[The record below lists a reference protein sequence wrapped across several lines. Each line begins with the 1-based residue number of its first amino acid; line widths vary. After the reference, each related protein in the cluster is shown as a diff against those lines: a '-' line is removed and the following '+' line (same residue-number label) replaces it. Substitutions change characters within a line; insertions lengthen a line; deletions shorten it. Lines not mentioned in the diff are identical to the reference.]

1 MGRHPAEVIQ
11 PAVKWDLSCLD
22 WHERL
27 RQRRSLVPDLPLD
40 LVRGNKAVAVF
51 NKLRLADV
59 PGTPTM
65 GDAGGDWFRDIV
77 RALFGALDAA
87 TKQRMIRELF
97 LLVSKKNS
105 KTTNGALLML
115 TALLLNERPHASL
128 IMTAPV
134 QDVAQLAFDAASGA
148 IALDPVLQSKLH
160 VREHIKTIV
169 HRETKAELAIMT
181 FDPAVMTGQ
190 KPVYALIDEL
200 HVIAK
205 MSKAAS
211 ALRQLR
217 GGMIPFPEGFLA
229 FITTQSEEA
238 PSGVF
243 KAELD
248 RARGIRDGKKQG
260 AMLPVLYEF
269 PAEMQ
274 KSQDRQ
280 WKDPANWHMVTPNA
294 GRSISIA
301 RLIEDMAD
309 AESKGEA
316 ELRAWASQHLNIEVG
331 LALHSDRWAA
341 ADFWEQCSTRVTLQE
356 LIDRSDVIELG
367 IDGGGLDDMLA
378 LCALGRDKDTGDWL
392 HWGHAWIHPIV
403 LERRKAEAEKFRDFE
418 RDGDLTIVMKIGDD
432 IGGLVTYVQQV
443 EDSGLLDK
451 IGVDVAGIGAIV
463 DAILELEI
471 AQERIVGISQGWRLV
486 GAIKTTE
493 RRCAEGTMKH
503 GGRPLMAWC
512 IGNARVEPRGNAVI
526 ITKQA
531 AGSAKIDPL
540 MATFNAVTLMSM
552 NPQPSKSFWE

>member
-1 MGRHPAEVIQ
+1 M
-11 PAVKWDLSCLD
+11 WDLSCSD
-22 WHERL
+22 WE
-27 RQRRSLVPDLPLD
+27 QRIREGRSLLPDLPLFETEAD
-40 LVRGNKAVAVF
+40 FGLRFFDQFQLPDVTELP
-51 NKLRLADV
+51 KLGAPDFA
-59 PGTPTM
+59 
-65 GDAGGDWFRDIV
+65 AGQWFRDIV
-77 RALFGALDAA
+77 RALFGARDR
-87 TKQRMIRELF
+87 TTHERMIRELF

-148 IALDPVLQSKLH
+148 IALDPVLQRKLH

-181 FDPAVMTGQ
+181 FDPSVMTGQ

-205 MSKAAS
+205 MSKASS

-248 RARGIRDGKKQG
+248 RARAIRDGKREG
-260 AMLPVLYEF
+260 AMLPVMYEF
-269 PAEMQ
+269 PEEMQ
-274 KSQDRQ
+274 KSPDKQ
-280 WKDPANWHMVTPNA
+280 WRDPANWHMVTPNA
-294 GRSISIA
+294 GRSISIP
-301 RLIEDMAD
+301 RLVEDMQD
-309 AESKGEA
+309 AEGKGEG
-316 ELRAWASQHLNIEVG
+316 ELRAWASQHLNIEIG

-341 ADFWEQCSTRVTLQE
+341 ADFWERGSAGVTLDQ
-356 LIDRSDVIELG
+356 LFTRCDVIELG

-378 LCALGRDKDTGDWL
+378 LAALGREESTGDWL
-392 HWGHAWIHPIV
+392 HWAHAWIHPIV
-403 LERRKAEAEKFRDFE
+403 LERRKAEAERFRDFE
-418 RDGDLTIVMKIGDD
+418 RDGDLTIVKAIGDD
-432 IGGLVTYVQQV
+432 IDELAGYVEQI
-443 EDSGLLDK
+443 EGSGRLDK
-451 IGVDVAGIGAIV
+451 IGVDQAGIGAIV
-463 DAILELEI
+463 DAIVDLQI
-471 AQERIVGISQGWRLV
+471 AQDRIVGIPQGWRLV
-486 GAIKTTE
+486 GAIKTAE
-493 RRCAEGTMKH
+493 RRCAEGALKH

-512 IGNARVEPRGNAVI
+512 VGNARVEPRGNAVI

-540 MATFNAVTLMSM
+540 MATFNAVALMSM
-552 NPQPSKSFWE
+552 NPQAQKSFWE

>member
-1 MGRHPAEVIQ
+1 
-11 PAVKWDLSCLD
+11 
-22 WHERL
+22 
-27 RQRRSLVPDLPLD
+27 
-40 LVRGNKAVAVF
+40 
-51 NKLRLADV
+51 
-59 PGTPTM
+59 
-65 GDAGGDWFRDIV
+65 
-77 RALFGALDAA
+77 
-87 TKQRMIRELF
+87 
-97 LLVSKKNS
+97 
-105 KTTNGALLML
+105 
-115 TALLLNERPHASL
+115 
-128 IMTAPV
+128 
-134 QDVAQLAFDAASGA
+134 
-148 IALDPVLQSKLH
+148 
-160 VREHIKTIV
+160 
-169 HRETKAELAIMT
+169 
-181 FDPAVMTGQ
+181 
-190 KPVYALIDEL
+190 
-200 HVIAK
+200 
-205 MSKAAS
+205 
-211 ALRQLR
+211 
-217 GGMIPFPEGFLA
+217 
-229 FITTQSEEA
+229 
-238 PSGVF
+238 
-243 KAELD
+243 
-248 RARGIRDGKKQG
+248 
-260 AMLPVLYEF
+260 
-269 PAEMQ
+269 MQ